1 MSDHLSAPERDYL
14 REVGAVL
21 RPLVYLGATRRAS
34 AHVLMDPDRA
44 GEMGRGL
51 ARAGLGSNPAVTL
64 EIAHERLDLHAPVFA
79 RALRTLFRAQ
89 GKAHEVAAAAESLQP
104 PPRLLPLHAAVV
116 AGLAATAHVWDME
129 MDGFNAPLQGRP
141 PHDPAAD
148 RIIIHDAE
156 RTWAGIEAAI
166 EQFGQPLTD
175 AVYDA
180 LPRSVLGAIFS
191 RFLKVPNELEFAE
204 ARFSSSPFWD
214 ESAWQPLDRRELA
227 DTLWRVN
234 QPTSRPAPDPPTLAD
249 QALPTLDRLL
259 LEPRR
264 WPTESPP
271 MLADLMLSVL
281 VDCAADPAGCMR
293 NLAVVT
299 EAWEVACLRLPWQER
314 LAIVRG
320 VADSLP
326 SGDVGSLS
334 GLTVVIANETDGAV
348 LASAILDMALLAPTV
363 GGDPFLS
370 SVDLVLKQSTGFG
383 DQPVRSGGLFA
394 GLLMMGDRRLPDLLD
409 GWWRDQSGTAKIA
422 AWQFVPDAIFA
433 GTIEYVLRWL
443 EDPDEMELGA
453 PLGVLHRLPEL
464 PGGGREVL
472 EVEWELPA
480 DNTPGPD
487 GQPRRRE
494 SYQVL
499 NRWTIEEYGRLIE
512 PRLRAVS
519 AREGDPEPFRL
530 VMQAWGIEP

>member
-1 MSDHLSAPERDYL
+1 MSDHLADAERDYL
-14 REVGAVL
+14 REVGGIL
-21 RPLVYLGATRRAS
+21 RPLVYLGATRRAA

-79 RALRTLFRAQ
+79 RALRTMFRAQ
-89 GKAHEVAAAAESLQP
+89 TKAPEAVAAAGSLQP
-104 PPRLLPLHAAVV
+104 PPRLVPLHAAVV
-116 AGLAATAHVWDME
+116 AGLAATTRVWDLE
-129 MDGFNAPLQGRP
+129 MDGFRAPTEGRP

-148 RIIIHDAE
+148 RLVIHDAE
-156 RTWAGIEAAI
+156 RTWAEIEATI
-166 EQFGQPLTD
+166 ERFGQPLTD

-204 ARFSSSPFWD
+204 AQLSRSPLWD
-214 ESAWQPLDRRELA
+214 ESAWQPLDRRDLA

-271 MLADLMLSVL
+271 MLADLMLSIL
-281 VDCAADPAGCMR
+281 VDFAADPEGCTR

-299 EAWEVACLRLPWQER
+299 EAWETACLRLSWRER
-314 LAIVRG
+314 LAIVRA

-326 SGDVGSLS
+326 SGDVGSLV

-348 LASAILDMALLAPTV
+348 LASAMLDMALLAPTV

-370 SVDLVLKQSTGFG
+370 SVNLVLRQSTGFG
-383 DQPVRSGGLFA
+383 DQPVRAGGLFG

-433 GTIEYVLRWL
+433 GAVECVLRWL

-453 PLGVLHRLPEL
+453 PAGFLHGLPRLP
-464 PGGGREVL
+464 GTGREVL
-472 EVEWELPA
+472 EVEWDLPA
-480 DNTPGPD
+480 DNTLGPD
-487 GQPRRRE
+487 GHSRRRG
-494 SYQVL
+494 SYRVL
-499 NRWTIEEYGRLIE
+499 RRWTVEEFGRLIE

-530 VMQAWGIEP
+530 VMQAWGIDP